1 MTRPSRRTATIS
13 TAIGVA
19 IAVLGGV
26 FVASRLVGEWPEVR
40 EALRGADWWWTVP
53 ATLLAGAGM
62 TWHGVQWRA
71 CLRALG
77 AEADTRRVLTWYFLG
92 QLGKYIPGGIWPV
105 LGRGELAHRD
115 GVARPVAYNSVA
127 LSMAITY
134 LAAGVA
140 VVGLLPFGQRG
151 EGGTWWLLLVV
162 PIGLV
167 LLHPVVLGRLLVV
180 AEKVLGDGSHPQIPS
195 WSATLALIVRHVP
208 GWLLMGVATWMVAR
222 AFDPD
227 APVVP
232 VVAAGIFSWIV
243 GFVAVPVP
251 GGLGVREAAFV
262 AAAGALAG
270 PVAATVAVVSRL
282 AFVLVDAVGAIVAAG
297 PLRMRTA
304 GEPTGGAI
312 SESPGAGPSAPPGAS
327 PSGS

>member
-1 MTRPSRRTATIS
+1 MTRPSRRTATTIS
-13 TAIGVA
+13 TVVGTL

-26 FVASRLVGEWPEVR
+26 FVASRLVGEWPEAR
-40 EALRGADWWWTVP
+40 QALRGAAWWWTVP
-53 ATLLAGAGM
+53 ATVLAGAGM
-62 TWHGVQWRA
+62 TWHGLQWRA
-71 CLRALG
+71 CLQALG
-77 AEADTRRVLTWYFLG
+77 AEADGRRVLTWYFLG

-105 LGRGELAHRD
+105 LGRGELAHRH
-115 GVARPVAYNSVA
+115 GVSRPVAYNSVA

-140 VVGLLPFGQRG
+140 VVCLVPFGQAG
-151 EGGTWWLLLVV
+151 EGGTWWLVLAV
-162 PIGLV
+162 PVGLV

-195 WSATLALIVRHVP
+195 WSATLVLIVRHVP
-208 GWLLMGVATWMVAR
+208 GWLLIGVSTWMMAR
-222 AFDPD
+222 AFDPG

-243 GFVAVPVP
+243 GFVAIPVP

-262 AAAGALAG
+262 AAAGGLAG

-282 AFVLVDAVGAIVAAG
+282 VFVLVDAVGALAAAG
-297 PLRMRTA
+297 PLRMAPARGA
-304 GEPTGGAI
+304 VSGSPGGA
-312 SESPGAGPSAPPGAS
+312 PSAPPDAS